1 MAIITTSVL
10 SDRAMS
16 SWDISIGTALALES
30 LFKGPKPPYDPERVL
45 PPHVD
50 IMGYQELWIN
60 VSTLYRN
67 ILGSVNTATQKQVMP
82 GEILSVLEY
91 ETELIKE
98 IIKQNSKDRVKV
110 IYYCVHYTGLEKK
123 HPEAKIRKDTT
134 EKQIHYTEQETLVI
148 KEFLKRH
155 RKDNGIL
162 EFDNAIRS
170 ITSSNVLM
178 LTHVAYDLL
187 SYNKF
192 NTLHLLESHTGKC
205 KDISL
210 WWTKL
215 SNSKELMR
223 IPFNILTLQI
233 FGDSQIFLPFPIET
247 RKQILQLA
255 EDKKW
260 TNVTTKERIRL
271 SLDTLK
277 DVFAAVVLKKILNE
291 TY

>member
-1 MAIITTSVL
+1 
-10 SDRAMS
+10 
-16 SWDISIGTALALES
+16 
-30 LFKGPKPPYDPERVL
+30 
-45 PPHVD
+45 
-50 IMGYQELWIN
+50 
-60 VSTLYRN
+60 
-67 ILGSVNTATQKQVMP
+67 
-82 GEILSVLEY
+82 
-91 ETELIKE
+91 
-98 IIKQNSKDRVKV
+98 
-110 IYYCVHYTGLEKK
+110 
-123 HPEAKIRKDTT
+123 
-134 EKQIHYTEQETLVI
+134 
-148 KEFLKRH
+148 
-155 RKDNGIL
+155 
-162 EFDNAIRS
+162 
-170 ITSSNVLM
+170 M

-215 SNSKELMR
+215 SNSKDLMR